1 MTEVAVAIVTLAG
14 VLFTAIVTVKTSRHA
29 SAINDAVNHRHGE
42 EPRLLD
48 HIRRIATE
56 VSEIRA
62 WKDRWV
68 GLPPELSTD
77 GGLVGKLAHMDH
89 KIDRTAAHIAQVHA
103 DLREHVD
110 WEMAKYDR
118 LVARPPK
125 EE

>member
-1 MTEVAVAIVTLAG
+1 MTEIAVALITLAG
-14 VLFTAIVTVKTSRHA
+14 VIFSAVVGVLTKRFA
-29 SAINDAVNHRHGE
+29 SNINDAVNHRHAS

-56 VSEIRA
+56 VTEIRE

-77 GGLVGKLAHMDH
+77 GGLVSKLAHMDH
-89 KIDRTAAHIAQVHA
+89 KIDATAAHIAQVHA